1 MKSVRSD
8 RRRDGRG
15 PGFVY
20 CVLVMALMLDE
31 LAARMQV
38 SRCCAHLVTNREG
51 ALRLIGIIQQFR
63 MMHLQVQPLVALEAS
78 HDFRFGEEWHG
89 HAYMVG
95 SGQISL
101 PDLDSSRQSFPG
113 VMWQNVDICIEM

>member
-63 MMHLQVQPLVALEAS
+63 MMHLQVQPLGALEAS

-89 HAYMVG
+89 HTPIWWAPDRSVCQT
-95 SGQISL
+95 SIL
-101 PDLDSSRQSFPG
+101 PVRAFR
-113 VMWQNVDICIEM
+113 V